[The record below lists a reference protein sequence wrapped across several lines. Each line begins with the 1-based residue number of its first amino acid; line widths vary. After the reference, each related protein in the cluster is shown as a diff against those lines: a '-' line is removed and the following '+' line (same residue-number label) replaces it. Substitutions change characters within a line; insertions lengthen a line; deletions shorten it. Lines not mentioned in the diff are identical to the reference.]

1 MVLLFVSNA
10 VSMIFYM
17 FLEAKLTNKV
27 RPPLDFSVL
36 GYDSEALDMGELKY
50 GFQTCLR
57 LPRHV
62 W

>member
-10 VSMIFYM
+10 VFHD
-17 FLEAKLTNKV
+17 FLHVFGTEIDEKG
-27 RPPLDFSVL
+27 PPPDFSRL
-36 GYDSEALDMGELKY
+36 GNDSKSLDMGELKY